1 MNRAAFIKR
10 SGLALRALAVIIAML
25 AGFAPLSASAADHK
39 IVVIADPHVMAP
51 ELLTNAE
58 NADWTTYLDV
68 SRRLTDYSQ
77 ALFDQVLT
85 DISEMT
91 TKPEL
96 VLIVGDLT
104 KDGEQVSHAY
114 VKGKLDGL
122 GITTLVIP
130 GNHDMGT
137 VDAKA
142 YGETT
147 TDVATISKDD
157 FATIYADYGYGAS
170 SRCEETTLTYACE
183 PMEGLVVIGI
193 DSGTDGILSE
203 TTLKWVCDEAKAAR
217 AAGKQV
223 IAMMHHPLMPHI
235 TGGDVFVSTV
245 SVDDYENV
253 RNSLA
258 DAGISTVFTG
268 HFHTSDIAKDWNGD
282 MSKTIYDVTTGSLC
296 SYPCDYRVVT
306 LSVAMTSM
314 SIATESIASTAG
326 TSVTGEAFSTAIAK
340 SRLESSVKSVMSQ
353 KIKAKLVESGQNE
366 IIASVA
372 ADFIASEVADAY
384 IYHAEGNENENEDAQ
399 ESLASLDGWLQN
411 YPEYKNMVNSMLQ
424 DKSNYGDALREDQT
438 NDRTLSVGV
447 PGDANGDKVV
457 NVVDIVKL
465 VKDHAPQT
473 DIDEVLKI
481 IFVQK

>member
-1 MNRAAFIKR
+1 MNRTAFIKQ
-10 SGLALRALAVIIAML
+10 SGWALRALAVIIAML

-51 ELLTNAE
+51 ELLTNSD

-68 SRRLTDYSQ
+68 SRKLIDYSQ
-77 ALFDQVLT
+77 ALFDQVLA

-104 KDGEQVSHAY
+104 KDGEQASHAY
-114 VKGKLDGL
+114 VKSKLDDL

-130 GNHDMGT
+130 GNHDLGT

-170 SRCEETTLTYACE
+170 SRREETTLTYACE
-183 PMEGLVVIGI
+183 PVEGLVVIGI

-203 TTLKWVCDEAKAAR
+203 ATLKWVCDEAKAAR

-223 IAMMHHPLMPHI
+223 IAMMHHPLIPHI
-235 TGGDVFVSTV
+235 TSGEVFVSTV

-258 DAGISTVFTG
+258 DAGISIVFTG

-282 MSKTIYDVTTGSLC
+282 MSKPIYDVTTGSLC

-326 TSVTGEAFSTAIAK
+326 TSLSGEAFSTATAK
-340 SRLESSVKSVMSQ
+340 SRLERSVNSVMSQ
-353 KIKAKLVESGQNE
+353 KIKAKLMESGKSE
-366 IIASVA
+366 MIASLA
-372 ADFIASEVADAY
+372 ASLITPEVVKAY
-384 IYHAEGNENENEDAQ
+384 IFHAEGNENENENAQ
-399 ESLASLDGWLQN
+399 GLLESLVGLLQS
-411 YPEYKNMVNSMLQ
+411 YPEYNYMVNSMLQ
-424 DKSNYGDALREDQT
+424 DKSNYGDAQREDQT

-447 PGDANGDKVV
+447 PGDANDDKVV
-457 NVVDIVKL
+457 NVADIVKL
-465 VKDHAPQT
+465 VNDNAPQS
-473 DIDEVLKI
+473 DIDEVVKI
-481 IFVQK
+481 IMQNK